1 MKIGIVGYGAMGKM
15 IEEIASER
23 GIIVSETFDINR
35 PLERGAH
42 YEFDVALDFSAPAAV
57 CANIELLC
65 EMKKNIVVGTTGWHG
80 RIDEFREL
88 SARSANGIVY
98 GANFAVGMQV
108 FMGIVREAAR
118 LIDGLDNFDVAI
130 SETHHRHKKDA
141 PSGTAI
147 SLANA
152 IISRMHAKTHF
163 AAELPEGEIGRD
175 ALQISS
181 MRCGE
186 VFGTHNVTIDSPA
199 ETIELVHRAKN
210 RRGFAL
216 GAVLA
221 AEWVCGKSGFYD
233 IGEIIGEILS

>member
-15 IEEIASER
+15 IEEIAQER
-23 GIIVSETFDINR
+23 GIIVAETFDINR
-35 PLERGAH
+35 PLRRGAC
-42 YEFDVALDFSAPAAV
+42 YDFDVALDFSAPAAV
-57 CANIELLC
+57 SANIELLC

-88 SARSANGIVY
+88 SVRSGNGIVY
-98 GANFAVGMQV
+98 GSNFAVGMHV
-108 FMGIVREAAR
+108 FMGIVLEAAR

-147 SLANA
+147 TLANT
-152 IISRMHAKTHF
+152 IISNMRSKSHF
-163 AAELPEGEIGRD
+163 VTALAEGEIASD
-175 ALQISS
+175 ALHISS

-186 VFGTHNVTIDSPA
+186 VFGTHNVIIDSPA
-199 ETIELVHRAKN
+199 ETIELAHRAKN

-216 GAVLA
+216 GAVMA
-221 AEWVCGKSGFYD
+221 AEWICGKSGFYD
-233 IGEIIGEILS
+233 IGEIIDKILS